1 MSMKYEQQEV
11 CVLQLGMSTAVLVTI
26 FSLKYEA
33 DPVFSNAIV
42 SLTTLVCMGAV
53 QILFFL
59 LK

>member
-1 MSMKYEQQEV
+1 MSMKYEQPEV
-11 CVLQLGMSTAVLVTI
+11 CVLQLGVSTAVLVTI